1 MFYKAFEEAEMGKL
15 AEKQEMQIP
24 HMYMADSADVAA
36 AKPYVADSADVVAAK
51 ADFMKYFDAREKG
64 IPATPGALEPVQ
76 YAAPVH
82 YAAPALTYANP
93 IYTTYAHN
101 YVQPAYTYSNAWAHT
116 AINPY
121 YYAPATTYAAN
132 ILPYVAPIAPVVP
145 KPVLADSA
153 DVAAAK
159 AEFFAKF
166 AEVEAQ

>member
-1 MFYKAFEEAEMGKL
+1 
-15 AEKQEMQIP
+15 MQIP
-24 HMYMADSADVAA
+24 NMYMADSADVM
-36 AKPYVADSADVVAAK
+36 AAK
-51 ADFMKYFDAREKG
+51 AEFSKYFEAREKG
-64 IPATPGALEPVQ
+64 IPAAPGALEPVQ
-76 YAAPVH
+76 YAAPVVH
-82 YAAPALTYANP
+82 AAPALTYANP

-121 YYAPATTYAAN
+121 YYAPATTYAAS
-132 ILPYVAPIAPVVP
+132 ILPYVAPIAPVAP
-145 KPVLADSA
+145 KPVVDTPEVAAAKPYLADSAAVAAAKPYLADSA